1 MPVSHPLCAYRGKD
15 APGSERIV
23 GENTIHA
30 ELEVTE
36 KKALPRLGGGS
47 VQLAV
52 DVKNQKDE
60 VVMKGLWTVLVASK
74 KE

>member
-1 MPVSHPLCAYRGKD
+1 VKIGD
-15 APGSERIV
+15 
-23 GENTIHA
+23 TIHA
-30 ELEVTE
+30 ELEVAE

-52 DVKNQKDE
+52 DVKNQKGE

>member
-1 MPVSHPLCAYRGKD
+1 MDGTVMAFREVNEWKFSLPVKIGD
-15 APGSERIV
+15 
-23 GENTIHA
+23 TIHA

-47 VQLAV
+47 VTLAV